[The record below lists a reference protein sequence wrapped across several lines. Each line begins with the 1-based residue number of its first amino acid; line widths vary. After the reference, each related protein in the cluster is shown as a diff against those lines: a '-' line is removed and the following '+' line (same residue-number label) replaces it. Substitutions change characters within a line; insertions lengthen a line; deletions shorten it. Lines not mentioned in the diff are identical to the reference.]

1 MQSKKVNC
9 STNTP
14 ADRVSH
20 TSAARESLALGSLL
34 CSRVG
39 LLQFIHRSCLAGF
52 VAFAVAG
59 ITITVV
65 AGCKDGGR
73 SVPEQR
79 WDRVAEGQ
87 NKELFF
93 IDRRAIV
100 RLSDDVVRVS
110 VKYVPLKDEFQVSL
124 KELSKE
130 FGGKRE
136 EGGEDEYT
144 VSTWEFSCNKM
155 MGRCL
160 SLLHFRKGTKIATY
174 EYPEQRWVSIDTAT
188 STKMLRDLVCAEAA
202 PGR

>member
-1 MQSKKVNC
+1 MQSKKANS

-14 ADRVSH
+14 ADRASH
-20 TSAARESLALGSLL
+20 TCAAREPFAVSSSLCLP
-34 CSRVG
+34 VG
-39 LLQFIHRSCLAGF
+39 LLQFIHRSFLAGL
-52 VAFAVAG
+52 VAFVIAA
-59 ITITVV
+59 ITIMVL

-73 SVPEQR
+73 SATEQR

-110 VKYVPLKDEFQVSL
+110 VKYVPLKDEFLVSL

-130 FGGKRE
+130 FGGKRV
-136 EGGEDEYT
+136 EDVEAEYT
-144 VSTWEFSCNKM
+144 VSTWEFSCTKM

-160 SLLHFRKGTKIATY
+160 SLLHFRKGTKIASY
-174 EYPEQRWVSIDTAT
+174 EYPEQQWVSIDNAT
-188 STKMLRDLVCAEAA
+188 STKILRDLVCAEAA
-202 PGR
+202 H

>member
-1 MQSKKVNC
+1 MQSKRANC

-14 ADRVSH
+14 ADRASH
-20 TSAARESLALGSLL
+20 TSPAREPFAVRSLL
-34 CSRVG
+34 CLRVG
-39 LLQFIHRSCLAGF
+39 PLQFIHRSFLAGL
-52 VAFAVAG
+52 VAFVIAA
-59 ITITVV
+59 ITIMVV

-87 NKELFF
+87 NNELFF

-110 VKYVPLKDEFQVSL
+110 VKYVPLKDEFLVSL

-130 FGGKRE
+130 FGTRV
-136 EGGEDEYT
+136 EDVEAEYT
-144 VSTWEFSCNKM
+144 VSTWEFSCSKM

-160 SLLHFRKGTKIATY
+160 SLLHFRKGTKIASY
-174 EYPEQRWVSIDTAT
+174 EYPEQRWVSIDNAT
-188 STKMLRDLVCAEAA
+188 STKILRDLVCAEAA
-202 PGR
+202 H